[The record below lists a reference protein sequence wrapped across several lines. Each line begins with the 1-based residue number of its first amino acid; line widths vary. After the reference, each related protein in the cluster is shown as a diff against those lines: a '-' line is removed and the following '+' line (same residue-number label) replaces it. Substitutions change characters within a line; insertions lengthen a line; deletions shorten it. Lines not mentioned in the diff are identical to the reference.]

1 MFATAG
7 SLRKRAMLRS
17 LGVKAVASSRS
28 TRFVEDLLLISSS
41 PVDIVLNSL
50 TSTGLVAASF
60 AVMHENGQFAEISKR
75 DIWSYEASISEQLKN
90 CRFRLIAFDIMPMRR
105 LYSMLFAFVASAAK
119 WLHYSSYFKA
129 KWTSGSA

>member
-1 MFATAG
+1 MECASPIRRALIHAGAGGVGLAACQVFASRGIEVFATAG

-90 CRFRLIAFDIMPMRR
+90 C
-105 LYSMLFAFVASAAK
+105 
-119 WLHYSSYFKA
+119 
-129 KWTSGSA
+129 